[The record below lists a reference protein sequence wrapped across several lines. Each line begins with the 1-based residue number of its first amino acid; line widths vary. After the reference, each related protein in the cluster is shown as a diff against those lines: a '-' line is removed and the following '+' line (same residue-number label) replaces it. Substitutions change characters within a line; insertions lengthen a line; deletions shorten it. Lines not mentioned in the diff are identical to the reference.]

1 MSIVDGVKADRY
13 DVVRPGIFTS
23 GFSDKADKTTIAV
36 IDGVRGLTK
45 RTI

>member
-1 MSIVDGVKADRY
+1 MSIVDGIKADRY
-13 DVVRPGIFTS
+13 DVARPGIS
-23 GFSDKADKTTIAV
+23 SVPGKADKTTIAI